1 MWPLP
6 LPREVCSHLPPP
18 AWPKHL
24 KGGSDPLNSKKHGG
38 RFTGKIVAVVI
49 AVIILAVAIPVVN
62 ATADSPLSAITFVNG
77 NTISVNYYSAVPVV
91 IDPTTPDYEAEEDT
105 VTYSGVTYNAVNIA
119 NDDNPNGAVADTD
132 GNVNVTLDL
141 NDNRP
146 FCFEIHHI
154 NGENSKLRIIVTIG
168 DETTQYTSNIS
179 GNVHHYIGA
188 TDKYFGMNAMV
199 ASDDW
204 IQSDSP
210 VNVQIY
216 NYNGHVP
223 DNVTLKIVFKPTS

>member
-1 MWPLP
+1 MEDEGM
-6 LPREVCSHLPPP
+6 R
-18 AWPKHL
+18 
-24 KGGSDPLNSKKHGG
+24 KG
-38 RFTGKIVAVVI
+38 IVACVLLT
-49 AVIILAVAIPVVN
+49 ALLLIPVTIV
-62 ATADSPLSAITFVNG
+62 SALPITSVTTIDG
-77 NTISVNYYSAVPVV
+77 NTISVTYYNSAPIV
-91 IDPTTPDYEAEEDT
+91 IDPSTPDYEAEEDT

-119 NDDNPNGAVADTD
+119 SDDNPNGAVADAD
-132 GNVNVTLDL
+132 GNVDVTFDL
-141 NDNRP
+141 NDDRP

-154 NGENSKLRIIVTIG
+154 SGENSKLRIIVTINS
-168 DETTQYTSNIS
+168 ETVQYTSNIS

-188 TDKYFGMNAMV
+188 TGKYFGMNAMV

-204 IQSDSP
+204 MQSNTP

>member
-1 MWPLP
+1 MNQK
-6 LPREVCSHLPPP
+6 R
-18 AWPKHL
+18 
-24 KGGSDPLNSKKHGG
+24 
-38 RFTGKIVAVVI
+38 TVA
-49 AVIILAVAIPVVN
+49 IILCVVALMLVPASV
-62 ATADSPLSAITFVNG
+62 SSAFSNLNTVTSIHG
-77 NTISVNYYSAVPVV
+77 NTITVTCYPAVPVV

-105 VTYSGVTYNAVNIA
+105 VTYSGITYNAVNIA

-154 NGENSKLRIIVTIG
+154 NGENSKLRIIMTIG

-188 TDKYFGMNAMV
+188 TGKYFGMNAMV

-223 DNVTLKIVFKPTS
+223 DNVTLKIVFKP